1 MICND
6 CAIKVDNFHNFALF
20 AQKNQE
26 IFTRINAEKVYQE
39 HCKSLSSLNTTL
51 YRETTIQQSPP
62 LPQSVIH
69 SPPLHPHQHQ
79 VEVASTEDITIFAYN
94 DLKLGQLI
102 KDIELLK
109 LILRALKWKENG
121 ETLDQKLD
129 RLRNTSF
136 RAVLSSPDL
145 LQDEDLVLLLGP
157 YLDKSAFGGA
167 GQKQQ
172 QQQQQQSQQMYNDSN
187 AVTEM
192 EVGVD
197 PELFFYDDDEPQSTK
212 DEDFRPPMSVTPM
225 VTAVSNAVTTAAA
238 TTTTTATIQAK
249 RTRKIVPKK
258 RTPKSKATAVLPPLS
273 QVSPLPPL
281 PQTTT
286 VEPISAIKPA
296 RSRKKKNVSV
306 SFLLPDTTPVKSE
319 GGTVTVKKME
329 DLMKPIEPIVELET
343 KPIPAIETAT
353 TIVAGEADSATTD
366 TSPKKVEQP
375 QLVQRILQKSKETLK
390 HTKLGRGKDD
400 KVVKKTKTRAR
411 VVLNLTPSLKCQVCN
426 KKFSTKGNLTAHMRT
441 HKVKGKF
448 TCDKCGRM

>member
-6 CAIKVDNFHNFALF
+6 CAIKVDNFHSFALF

-51 YRETTIQQSPP
+51 YRETSIQQSPP

-69 SPPLHPHQHQ
+69 SPPLHPHQ

-109 LILRALKWKENG
+109 LILRALKWKELG

-172 QQQQQQSQQMYNDSN
+172 QQQQQSQQMYNDSN

-197 PELFFYDDDEPQSTK
+197 PELFFYDDDEQQSAK
-212 DEDFRPPMSVTPM
+212 EEDIHPMTTPM
-225 VTAVSNAVTTAAA
+225 VSAPTSVTTAAA
-238 TTTTTATIQAK
+238 TTTTPPTATIQAK

-258 RTPKSKATAVLPPLS
+258 RTPKSKATAVPP
-273 QVSPLPPL
+273 PLPPPVL
-281 PQTTT
+281 PIPPVVPPSAI
-286 VEPISAIKPA
+286 VETISAIKPA
-296 RSRKKKNVSV
+296 KSKKKKNVSV
-306 SFLLPDTTPVKSE
+306 SFLLPEPTPSKSE
-319 GGTVTVKKME
+319 GTVTVKKME
-329 DLMKPIEPIVELET
+329 DLMKPVEAAQPIT
-343 KPIPAIETAT
+343 APAAAT
-353 TIVAGEADSATTD
+353 IFAGEAPATA
-366 TSPKKVEQP
+366 TSPKKTAETP

-390 HTKLGRGKDD
+390 HTKLSKKDE
-400 KVVKKTKTRAR
+400 KSGKKTKTRAR
-411 VVLNLTPSLKCQVCN
+411 VVLNLTPSLKCTVCN